1 MGDALKHQER
11 LGASKT
17 DKGRYRLLVD
27 AITDYAIY
35 MLDPAGI
42 VTSWNPGAQ
51 RFKGYTADE
60 IIGRHF
66 SRFYTEEEQRNGVP
80 KLVLETAAREGRFE
94 SEGWRVRKDGSRF
107 WANVVIDAIR
117 SNSGQLIG
125 FAKVTRDLTE
135 RRKADEALRKSEEQF
150 RLLIQGVTDYAI
162 YMLDPEGR
170 VASWNAGAQ
179 RIKGYLAEEII
190 GKHFSCF
197 YTGAERQVG
206 IPAKGLDAA
215 RREGRWEREGLRV
228 RKDGS
233 TFWAHVV
240 IDAIRDPNG
249 KVVGFAKVTRDI
261 TERKLAQAELEKAR
275 ESSLQS
281 QKMEAIGQLT
291 GGVAHDFNNML
302 AVVIGSLELLKR
314 RAARGDKDFLRF
326 ADSALDGAERAA
338 ALTRR
343 LLAFAR
349 QQPLAPQSIEC
360 NKLVAGMS
368 DLLTR
373 TLGELIKVQTVLA
386 GGLWRTFVDPSQL
399 EAAIVNLAVNSRD
412 AMPEGGKL
420 TVETANASLDEAYA
434 AQNAGVQAGQY
445 VLISV
450 TDTGEGMTPEVIAK
464 AFEPFFTTKDVGKG
478 TGLGLSQV
486 FGFIKQSSGHVK
498 IYSGPGEGTT
508 VKLYL
513 PRLLAATADVE
524 RASPHGEEPIPV
536 GSADTLVLVVE
547 DEPRML
553 RLATEAFRDLGY
565 GVLQADSPTMALG
578 IIAERPDISLLF
590 TDVVMPG
597 MSGRQLAERALH
609 QRPDLKVIYT
619 TGFSRDA
626 FIRNGLLD
634 HGINFLSKPFSLDQL
649 ARNVH
654 AVLKSPK

>member
-1 MGDALKHQER
+1 MPAL
-11 LGASKT
+11 A
-17 DKGRYRLLVD
+17 
-27 AITDYAIY
+27 
-35 MLDPAGI
+35 
-42 VTSWNPGAQ
+42 
-51 RFKGYTADE
+51 
-60 IIGRHF
+60 
-66 SRFYTEEEQRNGVP
+66 
-80 KLVLETAAREGRFE
+80 LETAAREGRFE

-373 TLGELIKVQTVLA
+373 TLGELIKVRDRSRRRLVAHLRRSEPAGSSDRQSRGQQPRRDA
-386 GGLWRTFVDPSQL
+386 GGR
-399 EAAIVNLAVNSRD
+399 
-412 AMPEGGKL
+412 
-420 TVETANASLDEAYA
+420 
-434 AQNAGVQAGQY
+434 
-445 VLISV
+445 
-450 TDTGEGMTPEVIAK
+450 
-464 AFEPFFTTKDVGKG
+464 
-478 TGLGLSQV
+478 
-486 FGFIKQSSGHVK
+486 
-498 IYSGPGEGTT
+498 
-508 VKLYL
+508 
-513 PRLLAATADVE
+513 
-524 RASPHGEEPIPV
+524 
-536 GSADTLVLVVE
+536 
-547 DEPRML
+547 
-553 RLATEAFRDLGY
+553 
-565 GVLQADSPTMALG
+565 QAD
-578 IIAERPDISLLF
+578 R
-590 TDVVMPG
+590 
-597 MSGRQLAERALH
+597 
-609 QRPDLKVIYT
+609 
-619 TGFSRDA
+619 
-626 FIRNGLLD
+626 
-634 HGINFLSKPFSLDQL
+634 
-649 ARNVH
+649 
-654 AVLKSPK
+654 